1 MVVGIINNKFKF
13 PAKIEM
19 AFSQILA
26 IDDWIKNQVIC
37 INSEK
42 KKIIKFS
49 QKGLARFHKFKI
61 LKI

>member
-1 MVVGIINNKFKF
+1 
-13 PAKIEM
+13 M

-26 IDDWIKNQVIC
+26 IGDWIKNQVMC